1 MSVDVQAQE
10 YFNRHRRVWEQKP
23 ALRRI
28 YEQEFFARILS
39 FRKSEGVSVEVGAG
53 PGFFK
58 HTLPSVISTDIVWCP
73 WLDVVADAQKLP
85 FQSST
90 VASIF
95 GVDMLHHVASPM
107 AFLLEAQRILVPGG
121 RLILVE
127 RLRPFRTTVGIRLGQ
142 RDAREKGI

>member
-1 MSVDVQAQE
+1 MSIDVQAQE

-73 WLDVVADAQKLP
+73 WLDVVADAQKVP
-85 FQSST
+85 FQSALG
-90 VASIF
+90 ASIF
-95 GVDMLHHVASPM
+95 GADMVPHVPSPR
-107 AFLLEAQRILVPGG
+107 ALFLGSH
-121 RLILVE
+121 LILLPGR
-127 RLRPFRTTVGIRLGQ
+127 RLCLVAPLRTPCFF
-142 RDAREKGI
+142 